1 MCNIILE
8 HPLSWVNN
16 WGCVIDCFN
25 ELLFVHTQITVGIQY
40 YIMGIQTDTFGIQT
54 DAVGI
59 QTDAGGIQTDAVG
72 MQTDAVGI

>member
-1 MCNIILE
+1 MCYVILE

-16 WGCVIDCFN
+16 WGRVIDCFN
-25 ELLFVHTQITVGIQY
+25 KLLFVRTQITIGIQY
-40 YIMGIQTDTFGIQT
+40 YVMGIQTGSFGIQT

-59 QTDAGGIQTDAVG
+59 QTDAVGIQTDAVG